1 MIRIKAT
8 PLDARRAQVYSK
20 ARTAVRQ

>member
-1 MIRIKAT
+1 MIWSKAT